1 MSEKAP
7 IIKPIKVKE
16 YQVKQSRYEHVSKLP
31 TRSII
36 NAASGSGKTQLVAN
50 LILDI
55 YRGCF
60 SRIYIVS
67 PSIDIDDTWL
77 PVKKFI
83 ADELTTTEDEQI
95 YYPDFDGEAVQH
107 ILTTQKKV
115 IDHQKK
121 DPKTKKL
128 FSILLVFDDV
138 ADNKAIHNNPA
149 LNSCFTRGRHSQ
161 ISTILS
167 TQKYNAV
174 STIIRTNMD
183 SMYLFRLRNAND
195 LQAVI
200 DELSALL
207 DKKILL
213 EVYMK
218 ATEQRYSFLFI
229 KLTSPTIN
237 DMFYVKFQSKIMIN
251 DE

>member
-1 MSEKAP
+1 MSKPNIAP
-7 IIKPIKVKE
+7 VKVKQYE
-16 YQVKQSRYEHVSKLP
+16 VKQSKYEHVSKLP

-36 NAASGSGKTQLVAN
+36 NAASGSGKTVLIQN

-55 YRGCF
+55 YKGCF
-60 SRIYIVS
+60 SRIYIFS

-77 PVKKFI
+77 PVKRYI
-83 ADELTTTEDEQI
+83 AEELTVTKDEQI
-95 YYPDFDGEAVQH
+95 YYQDFDGEAVQN
-107 ILTTQKKV
+107 ILTTQKNI

-128 FSILLVFDDV
+128 FSILLIFDDV
-138 ADNKAIHNNPA
+138 ADNKAIHNSQA

-213 EVYMK
+213 QVYMK
-218 ATEQRYSFLFI
+218 ATEQRFSFLFI
-229 KLTSPTIN
+229 KLTSPTID
-237 DMFYVKFQSKIMIN
+237 DMFYVKFDGRIKIQ

>member
-1 MSEKAP
+1 MA
-7 IIKPIKVKE
+7 
-16 YQVKQSRYEHVSKLP
+16 
-31 TRSII
+31 TR
-36 NAASGSGKTQLVAN
+36 KK
-50 LILDI
+50 
-55 YRGCF
+55 
-60 SRIYIVS
+60 YIE
-67 PSIDIDDTWL
+67 
-77 PVKKFI
+77 
-83 ADELTTTEDEQI
+83 ELTKTKDEQI
-95 YYPDFDGEAVQH
+95 YFQDFDGEAVQQ
-107 ILTTQKKV
+107 ILTTQKNI
-115 IDHQKK
+115 IDYQKK

-128 FSILLVFDDV
+128 FSILLIFDDV
-138 ADNKAIHNNPA
+138 ADNKAIHNNQA

-213 EVYMK
+213 EVYTK
-218 ATEQRYSFLFI
+218 ATDERFSFLFI

-237 DMFYVKFQSKIMIN
+237 DMFV
-251 DE
+251 

>member
-1 MSEKAP
+1 MSKP
-7 IIKPIKVKE
+7 NIVPIKVKE
-16 YQVKQSRYEHVSKLP
+16 YQVKQSKYEHVSKLP
-31 TRSII
+31 TRSVI
-36 NAASGSGKTQLVAN
+36 NAASGSGKTVLIQN

-55 YRGCF
+55 YKGCF
-60 SRIYIVS
+60 SRIYIFS

-77 PVKKFI
+77 PVKKYI
-83 ADELTTTEDEQI
+83 SEELTVTEDEQI
-95 YYPDFDGEAVQH
+95 YYQDFDGEAVQT

-115 IDHQKK
+115 IDHKKK

-128 FSILLVFDDV
+128 FSILLIFDDV

-195 LQAVI
+195 LQAVM

>member
-1 MSEKAP
+1 MSDKVP
-7 IIKPIKVKE
+7 VIKPIKVKQYE
-16 YQVKQSRYEHVSKLP
+16 VKQSKYEHVSKLP
-31 TRSII
+31 CRSVI
-36 NAASGSGKTQLVAN
+36 NAASGSGKPVLIHN

-60 SRIYIVS
+60 ERIFVFS
-67 PSIDIDDTWL
+67 PSIDIDDSWR
-77 PVKKFI
+77 PVKKYI
-83 ADELTTTEDEQI
+83 EEELTKTEDEEI
-95 YYPDFDGEAVQH
+95 YFQDFDGEAVQQ
-107 ILTTQKKV
+107 ILTTQKNI
-115 IDHQKK
+115 IDYQKK

-128 FSILLVFDDV
+128 FSILLIFDDV
-138 ADNKAIHNNPA
+138 ADNKAIHNNQA

-161 ISTILS
+161 ISTLLS

-213 EVYMK
+213 EVYTK
-218 ATEQRYSFLFI
+218 ATDERFSFLFI

-237 DMFYVKFQSKIMIN
+237 DMFYVKFNKK
-251 DE
+251 D

>member
-1 MSEKAP
+1 MSKP
-7 IIKPIKVKE
+7 NIVPIKVKE
-16 YQVKQSRYEHVSKLP
+16 YQVKQSKYEHVSKLP
-31 TRSII
+31 TRSVI
-36 NAASGSGKTQLVAN
+36 NAASGSGKTVLIQN

-55 YRGCF
+55 YKGCF
-60 SRIYIVS
+60 SRIYIFS

-77 PVKKFI
+77 PVKKYI

-95 YYPDFDGEAVQH
+95 YYQDFDGDAVQH
-107 ILTTQKKV
+107 ILATQKKV

-128 FSILLVFDDV
+128 FSILLIFDDV
-138 ADNKAIHNNPA
+138 ADNKAIHNNQA

-218 ATEQRYSFLFI
+218 ATEERFSFLFI

-237 DMFYVKFQSKIMIN
+237 DMFYVKFLKQ
-251 DE
+251 D

>member
-1 MSEKAP
+1 MSKP
-7 IIKPIKVKE
+7 NIVPIKVKE
-16 YQVKQSRYEHVSKLP
+16 YQVKQSKYEHVSKLP
-31 TRSII
+31 TRSVI
-36 NAASGSGKTQLVAN
+36 NAASGSGKTILIQN

-60 SRIYIVS
+60 SRIYIFS

-77 PVKKFI
+77 PVKKYI
-83 ADELTTTEDEQI
+83 EEELTTTEDEEI
-95 YYPDFDGEAVQH
+95 YYQDFDGEAVQK
-107 ILTTQKKV
+107 ILNTQKKV

-128 FSILLVFDDV
+128 FSILLIFDDV
-138 ADNKAIHNNPA
+138 ADNKAIHNNPS

-195 LQAVI
+195 LEAVLL
-200 DELSALL
+200 ELSALL

-213 EVYMK
+213 DVYMK
-218 ATEQRYSFLFI
+218 ATQERFSFLFI

-237 DMFYVKFQSKIMIN
+237 DMFYVKFSEKIMIS

>member
-1 MSEKAP
+1 M
-7 IIKPIKVKE
+7 
-16 YQVKQSRYEHVSKLP
+16 
-31 TRSII
+31 
-36 NAASGSGKTQLVAN
+36 
-50 LILDI
+50 
-55 YRGCF
+55 F
-60 SRIYIVS
+60 S
-67 PSIDIDDTWL
+67 PSIDIDDTWI
-77 PVKKFI
+77 PVKKYI
-83 ADELTTTEDEQI
+83 DEELTKTKDEQI
-95 YYPDFDGEAVQH
+95 YYQDFDGEAVQH
-107 ILTTQKKV
+107 ILTTQKNI

-128 FSILLVFDDV
+128 FSILLIFDDV
-138 ADNKAIHNNPA
+138 ADNKAIHNNQA

-195 LQAVI
+195 LSSVV

-207 DKKILL
+207 DKKVLL

-218 ATEQRYSFLFI
+218 ATEERYSFLSI

-237 DMFYVKFQSKIMIN
+237 DMFYVKFQSKILIH

>member
-1 MSEKAP
+1 MSKP
-7 IIKPIKVKE
+7 NIVPIKVKE
-16 YQVKQSRYEHVSKLP
+16 YHVKQSKYEHVSKLP
-31 TRSII
+31 TRSVI
-36 NAASGSGKTQLVAN
+36 NAASGSGKTVLIQN

-55 YRGCF
+55 YKGCF
-60 SRIYIVS
+60 SRIYIFS

-77 PVKKFI
+77 PVKKYI
-83 ADELTTTEDEQI
+83 SEELTVTEDEQI
-95 YYPDFDGEAVQH
+95 YYQDFDGEAVQT

-128 FSILLVFDDV
+128 FSILLIFDDV

-195 LQAVI
+195 LQAVM

>member
-1 MSEKAP
+1 MSKP
-7 IIKPIKVKE
+7 NIVPIKVKE
-16 YQVKQSRYEHVSKLP
+16 YQVKQSKYEHVSKLP
-31 TRSII
+31 TRSVI
-36 NAASGSGKTQLVAN
+36 NAASGSGKTVLIQN

-55 YRGCF
+55 YKGCF
-60 SRIYIVS
+60 SRIYIFS

-77 PVKKFI
+77 PVKKYI

-95 YYPDFDGEAVQH
+95 YYQDFDGDAVQH
-107 ILTTQKKV
+107 ILATQKKV

-128 FSILLVFDDV
+128 FSILLIFDDV
-138 ADNKAIHNNPA
+138 ADNKAIHNNQA

-218 ATEQRYSFLFI
+218 ATEERFSFLFI

-237 DMFYVKFQSKIMIN
+237 DMFYVKFN
-251 DE
+251 

>member
-1 MSEKAP
+1 MS
-7 IIKPIKVKE
+7 KPNITPVKVKQYE
-16 YQVKQSRYEHVSKLP
+16 VKQSKYEHVSKLP

-36 NAASGSGKTQLVAN
+36 NAASGSGKTVLIQN

-55 YRGCF
+55 YKGCF
-60 SRIYIVS
+60 SRIYIFS

-77 PVKKFI
+77 PVKKYI
-83 ADELTTTEDEQI
+83 EEELTKTKDEQI
-95 YYPDFDGEAVQH
+95 YYQDFDSEAVQN
-107 ILTTQKKV
+107 ILTTQKNI

-128 FSILLVFDDV
+128 FSILLIFDDV
-138 ADNKAIHNNPA
+138 ADNKAIHNSQA

-213 EVYMK
+213 QVYMK
-218 ATEQRYSFLFI
+218 ATEQRFSFLFI
-229 KLTSPTIN
+229 KLTSPTID
-237 DMFYVKFQSKIMIN
+237 DMFYVKFDGRIKIQ

>member
-1 MSEKAP
+1 MSKP
-7 IIKPIKVKE
+7 NIVPIKVKE
-16 YQVKQSRYEHVSKLP
+16 YQVKQSKYEHVSKLP
-31 TRSII
+31 TRSVI
-36 NAASGSGKTQLVAN
+36 NAGSGSGKTILIQN
-50 LILDI
+50 LILDV

-60 SRIYIVS
+60 SRIYIFS
-67 PSIDIDDTWL
+67 PSHEIDDTWL
-77 PVKKFI
+77 PVKKYI
-83 ADELTTTEDEQI
+83 EEELTTTEDEQI
-95 YYPDFDGEAVQH
+95 YFDDFNGEAVQH
-107 ILTTQKKV
+107 ILNTQKKV

-128 FSILLVFDDV
+128 FSVLIIFDDV
-138 ADNKAIHNNPA
+138 ADNKAIHNNSA
-149 LNSCFTRGRHSQ
+149 LNACFTRGRHSQ

-167 TQKYNAV
+167 TQKYNVV

-207 DKKILL
+207 DKKVLL
-213 EVYMK
+213 EVYHK
-218 ATEQRYSFLFI
+218 ATEKRFSFLFI
-229 KLTSPTIN
+229 RLTSPTIN
-237 DMFYVKFQSKIMIN
+237 DMFMVNFSSKIMIS

>member
-1 MSEKAP
+1 MS
-7 IIKPIKVKE
+7 KPNITPVKVKQYE
-16 YQVKQSRYEHVSKLP
+16 VKQSKYEHVSKLP

-36 NAASGSGKTQLVAN
+36 NAASGSGKTVLIQN

-55 YRGCF
+55 YKGCF
-60 SRIYIVS
+60 SRIYIFS

-77 PVKKFI
+77 PVKRYI
-83 ADELTTTEDEQI
+83 AEELTVTKDEQI
-95 YYPDFDGEAVQH
+95 YYQDFDGEAVQN
-107 ILTTQKKV
+107 ILTTQKNI

-128 FSILLVFDDV
+128 FSILLIFDDV
-138 ADNKAIHNNPA
+138 ADNKAIHNSQA

-213 EVYMK
+213 QVYMK
-218 ATEQRYSFLFI
+218 ATEQRFSFLFI
-229 KLTSPTIN
+229 KLTSPTID
-237 DMFYVKFQSKIMIN
+237 DMFYVKFDGRIKIQ

>member
-1 MSEKAP
+1 M
-7 IIKPIKVKE
+7 IKPNIVPIKVKE
-16 YQVKQSRYEHVSKLP
+16 YQVKQSKYEHVSRLP

-36 NAASGSGKTQLVAN
+36 NAPSGSGKTVLLQN

-55 YRGCF
+55 YKGCF
-60 SRIYIVS
+60 SRIYIFS

-77 PVKKFI
+77 PVKKYI
-83 ADELTTTEDEQI
+83 EEELTSTDDEEI
-95 YYPDFDGEAVQH
+95 YYQDFDGEAVQK
-107 ILTTQKKV
+107 ILSTQKKV

-128 FSILLVFDDV
+128 FSILLIFDDV
-138 ADNKAIHNNPA
+138 ADNKAIHNNSA

-195 LQAVI
+195 LEAIVI
-200 DELSALL
+200 ELSALL

-213 EVYMK
+213 QIYMK
-218 ATEQRYSFLFI
+218 ATEERYSFLFI
-229 KLTSPTIN
+229 RLTSPTIN
-237 DMFYVKFQSKIMIN
+237 DMFYVKFQSKIMIQ

>member
-1 MSEKAP
+1 MS
-7 IIKPIKVKE
+7 KPNISPVKVKQYE
-16 YQVKQSRYEHVSKLP
+16 VKQSKYEHVSRLP
-31 TRSII
+31 TRSVI
-36 NAASGSGKTQLVAN
+36 NAARGSGKTVLIQN
-50 LILDI
+50 LILDV

-60 SRIYIVS
+60 SRIYIFS
-67 PSIDIDDTWL
+67 PSIDIDDTWI
-77 PVKKFI
+77 PVKKYI
-83 ADELTTTEDEQI
+83 DEEFTKTKDEQI
-95 YYPDFDGEAVQH
+95 YYQDFDGEAVQH
-107 ILTTQKKV
+107 ILTTHKNI
-115 IDHQKK
+115 IDHKQK

-128 FSILLVFDDV
+128 FSILLIFYDV
-138 ADNKAIHNNPA
+138 ADNKAIHNNQA

-207 DKKILL
+207 DKNILL
-213 EVYMK
+213 QVYMK
-218 ATEQRYSFLFI
+218 ATEERYSFLFI

>member
-1 MSEKAP
+1 M
-7 IIKPIKVKE
+7 
-16 YQVKQSRYEHVSKLP
+16 
-31 TRSII
+31 
-36 NAASGSGKTQLVAN
+36 
-50 LILDI
+50 I
-55 YRGCF
+55 YIYKGCF
-60 SRIYIVS
+60 SRIYIFS

-77 PVKKFI
+77 PVKKYI
-83 ADELTTTEDEQI
+83 EEELTKTKDEQI
-95 YYPDFDGEAVQH
+95 YYQDFDSEAVQN
-107 ILTTQKKV
+107 ILTTQKNI

-128 FSILLVFDDV
+128 FSILLIFDDV
-138 ADNKAIHNNPA
+138 ADNKAIHNSQA

-213 EVYMK
+213 QVYMK
-218 ATEQRYSFLFI
+218 ATEQRFSFLFI
-229 KLTSPTIN
+229 KLTSPTID
-237 DMFYVKFQSKIMIN
+237 DMFYVKFDGRIKIQ

>member
-1 MSEKAP
+1 M
-7 IIKPIKVKE
+7 
-16 YQVKQSRYEHVSKLP
+16 Y
-31 TRSII
+31 
-36 NAASGSGKTQLVAN
+36 
-50 LILDI
+50 
-55 YRGCF
+55 F
-60 SRIYIVS
+60 SRIYIFS

-77 PVKKFI
+77 PVKKYI
-83 ADELTTTEDEQI
+83 SEELTVTEDEQI
-95 YYPDFDGEAVQH
+95 YYQDFDGEAVQH

-128 FSILLVFDDV
+128 FSILLIFDDV
-138 ADNKAIHNNPA
+138 ADNKAIHNNQA

-195 LQAVI
+195 LFSVV

-218 ATEQRYSFLFI
+218 ATEARFSFLFI

-237 DMFYVKFQSKIMIN
+237 DMFFVKFDKRIMIN

>member
-1 MSEKAP
+1 MSKP
-7 IIKPIKVKE
+7 NIVPIKVKE
-16 YQVKQSRYEHVSKLP
+16 YQVKQSKYEHVSKLP
-31 TRSII
+31 TRSVI
-36 NAASGSGKTQLVAN
+36 NAASGSGKTVLIQN

-55 YRGCF
+55 YKGCF
-60 SRIYIVS
+60 SRIYIFS

-77 PVKKFI
+77 PVKKYI
-83 ADELTTTEDEQI
+83 SEELTVTEDEQI
-95 YYPDFDGEAVQH
+95 YYQDFDGEAVQK

-128 FSILLVFDDV
+128 FSILLIFDDV

-195 LQAVI
+195 LFSVV

-207 DKKILL
+207 DKKVLL

-218 ATEQRYSFLFI
+218 ATEAPYSFLFI
-229 KLTSPTIN
+229 KLTSKTIN
-237 DMFYVKFQSKIMIN
+237 DMFFVKFDKRIMIN

>member
-1 MSEKAP
+1 MSKP
-7 IIKPIKVKE
+7 NIVPIKVKE
-16 YQVKQSRYEHVSKLP
+16 YQVKQSKYEHVALLP
-31 TRSII
+31 TRSVI
-36 NAASGSGKTQLVAN
+36 NASSGSGKTVLIQN

-60 SRIYIVS
+60 SRIYIFS

-77 PVKKFI
+77 PVKKYI
-83 ADELTTTEDEQI
+83 EEELTTTEDEQI
-95 YYPDFDGEAVQH
+95 YFDDFNGEAVQH
-107 ILTTQKKV
+107 ILNTQKKV

-128 FSILLVFDDV
+128 FSVLIIFDDV
-138 ADNKAIHNNPA
+138 ADNEAIHNNSA

-167 TQKYNAV
+167 TQKYTAI
-174 STIIRTNMD
+174 STIARTNMD

-195 LQAVI
+195 LQAVV

-207 DKKILL
+207 DKKVLL
-213 EVYMK
+213 EVYHK
-218 ATEQRYSFLFI
+218 ATEKRFSFLFI
-229 KLTSPTIN
+229 RLTSPTIN
-237 DMFYVKFQSKIMIN
+237 DMFMVNFSSKIMIS

>member
-1 MSEKAP
+1 MSKPNIA
-7 IIKPIKVKE
+7 PIKVRQYE
-16 YQVKQSRYEHVSKLP
+16 VKQSKYEHVSKLP
-31 TRSII
+31 CRSVI
-36 NAASGSGKTQLVAN
+36 NAASGSGKTVLIQS

-55 YRGCF
+55 YKGCF
-60 SRIYIVS
+60 SRIYIFS

-77 PVKKFI
+77 PVKKYI
-83 ADELTTTEDEQI
+83 AEELTTTKDEQI
-95 YYPDFDGEAVQH
+95 YYQDFDGEAVQH

-115 IDHQKK
+115 IEHQKK

-128 FSILLVFDDV
+128 FSILLIFDDV
-138 ADNKAIHNNPA
+138 ADNKAIHNNQA

-195 LQAVI
+195 LEAVLL
-200 DELSALL
+200 ELSALL
-207 DKKILL
+207 DKKVLL
-213 EVYMK
+213 EVYTK
-218 ATEQRYSFLFI
+218 ATQERYSFLFI

-237 DMFYVKFQSKIMIN
+237 DMFFVKFDSKIQIS

>member
-1 MSEKAP
+1 M
-7 IIKPIKVKE
+7 
-16 YQVKQSRYEHVSKLP
+16 
-31 TRSII
+31 
-36 NAASGSGKTQLVAN
+36 
-50 LILDI
+50 
-55 YRGCF
+55 
-60 SRIYIVS
+60 
-67 PSIDIDDTWL
+67 
-77 PVKKFI
+77 
-83 ADELTTTEDEQI
+83 
-95 YYPDFDGEAVQH
+95 
-107 ILTTQKKV
+107 
-115 IDHQKK
+115 
-121 DPKTKKL
+121 
-128 FSILLVFDDV
+128 
-138 ADNKAIHNNPA
+138 ADNKAIHNNQA

-213 EVYMK
+213 EAYLK
-218 ATEQRYSFLFI
+218 ATDERFSFLFI

-237 DMFYVKFQSKIMIN
+237 DMFYVTFNKKIKIT